1 MSVAAIVLAA
11 GRGTRF
17 GAAPKMLATIS
28 GKSLVRRVT
37 EAALTSEASPVVVVT
52 GHAAADVEA
61 ALSGM
66 PVILTRNAS
75 YADGLSTSLKAG
87 FGALPP
93 EAEAAI
99 VLLGDMPLVQVTLI
113 DRLLQAWRGNG
124 RPAALVPTLDG
135 RRGNP
140 VVLSRVLASDIASL
154 AGDSGAGP
162 LLRGRS
168 DVIEWPVADP
178 AVHEDVDTQQAL
190 EALRR

>member
-1 MSVAAIVLAA
+1 MSVAAVVLAA

-17 GAAPKMLATIS
+17 GAAPKLLATIG

-37 EAALTSEASPVVVVT
+37 EAALASEASPVVVVT
-52 GHAAADVEA
+52 GHAAAEVEA

-66 PVILTRNAS
+66 PVMLTRNAS
-75 YADGLSTSLKAG
+75 YVDGLSTSLKAA
-87 FGALPP
+87 FGALPS

-99 VLLGDMPLVQVTLI
+99 VLLGDMPLVEGTLI
-113 DRLLQAWRGNG
+113 DRLLRAWYDNG
-124 RPAALVPTLDG
+124 RPAALVPTFEG

-162 LLRGRS
+162 LLRDRS

-178 AVHEDVDTQQAL
+178 AVHQDVDTQQAL
-190 EALRR
+190 DVLRR